1 MAQHPSGKRYIVSNF
16 GFGFAVQD
24 VLAHVP
30 QGPGKKGEEL
40 PDSSNP
46 RNAKVLEIFPTRAQ
60 AQAYAN
66 ELNAGDRS
74 RSA

>member
-1 MAQHPSGKRYIVSNF
+1 MAPHPSGKRYIVSNF

-24 VLAHVP
+24 TLAHIP
-30 QGPGKKGEEL
+30 QGPNHKGDEI

-60 AQAYAN
+60 AQVYAN
-66 ELNAGDRS
+66 ELNAKTQA